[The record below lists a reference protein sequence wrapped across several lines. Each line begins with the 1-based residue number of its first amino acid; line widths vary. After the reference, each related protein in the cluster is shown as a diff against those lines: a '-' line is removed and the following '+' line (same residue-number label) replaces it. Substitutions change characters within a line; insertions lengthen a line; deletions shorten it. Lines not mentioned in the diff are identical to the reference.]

1 MLGNVCVSIWYVTLQ
16 PLHHDCTNDLVQV
29 QNALKYTSEG
39 HIHVSLKMLPANG
52 GRRRASALLTIADSG
67 KGMSREFLDHQLF
80 RAFTQEDD
88 LTEGTGLGM
97 SMVGKI
103 VKGLG
108 GEIKVQSEKDRGT
121 IVSVTVP
128 LEVSSYDK
136 KLAVEE
142 LQRTTTASLVP
153 AILVNFLG
161 YPLQEG
167 SGSLDNA
174 HKLQISTLRKTCKE
188 SLNLSVPLPSWALSN
203 DATLAL
209 ILEADAPQLLRL
221 LQSEPSDPSEVVAL
235 ELIRSRPLVV
245 VCKNYLS
252 ARRLKAS
259 PVVQLLHGK
268 VEYVSQPCGPERLSI
283 AFRNC
288 LDSVVSDI
296 IRPKAATA
304 HSDSSDS
311 LPQEALL
318 HLTESEEKKPEDLP
332 LPHLTILDKHAKRNP
347 SGVLEQPNESIAHT
361 LPSRLA
367 RKCSP
372 TAPANEVTQS
382 PETAVPEPQLKTKDQ
397 AKLPLL
403 LVDDNVCLR
412 SNTLTS
418 SCTNP
423 H

>member
-1 MLGNVCVSIWYVTLQ
+1 MIWTNV
-16 PLHHDCTNDLVQV
+16 LVQV

-128 LEVSSYDK
+128 LEVSPYDK

-142 LQRTTTASLVP
+142 LQRTTTASHLP
-153 AILVNFLG
+153 TILVDFLG

-188 SLNLSVPLPSWALSN
+188 SLNLFVPLPSWALST

-209 ILEADAPQLLRL
+209 ILETDAPQLLRL
-221 LQSEPSDPSEVVAL
+221 LQSEPIDPSEVAAL
-235 ELIRSRPLVV
+235 DLIRSRPLVV
-245 VCKNYLS
+245 ICKNYLS

-259 PVVQLLHGK
+259 PIVQLLHGK
-268 VEYVSQPCGPERLSI
+268 VEYVSQPCGPERLGS

-288 LDSVVSDI
+288 LDSVVSDN

-318 HLTESEEKKPEDLP
+318 HLTESEEKPEDLS
-332 LPHLTILDKHAKRNP
+332 LPHVIILEKQNP
-347 SGVLEQPNESIAHT
+347 LADLHQPTESIAYT

-367 RKCSP
+367 RTSSP
-372 TAPANEVTQS
+372 QFTNKVDQP
-382 PETAVPEPQLKTKDQ
+382 PEAAVPQPQLNTKEQD
-397 AKLPLL
+397 KLPLL
-403 LVDDNVCLR
+403 LVDDNVCETKR
-412 SNTLTS
+412 HS
-418 SCTNP
+418 SFLSTDTKT
-423 H
+423 HRQ